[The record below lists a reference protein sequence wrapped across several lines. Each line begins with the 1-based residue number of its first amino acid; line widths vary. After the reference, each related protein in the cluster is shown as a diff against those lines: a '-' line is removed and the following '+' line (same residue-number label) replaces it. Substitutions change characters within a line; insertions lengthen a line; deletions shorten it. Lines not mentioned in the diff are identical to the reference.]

1 MRQSTRVGSVGAILA
16 AIAGMWISSLDQVF
30 AQTVTTVAGGYV
42 GDGGRAT
49 DAAFNYVVGV
59 AEDKNGNYFV
69 SDLDTHRIRMI
80 NPRGEISTI
89 AGIGI
94 AGYNGDGIPA
104 SRALIFSPAHMQFD
118 PSGNLVFADSGNC
131 RLRRIDSRGI
141 ITTIAGNGTCGYSGD
156 GGPATAASVG
166 KFYGIAFDGCGKLY
180 LADLV
185 SSVVRMV
192 DTHGIIHTFAGNGT
206 TGYSGDGGPATAAQL
221 GFPIGL
227 AADSS
232 GNMYIADEADSVVR
246 KVDPSGTITTFAG
259 NGMSGYSGD
268 GGYATQAAIGA
279 PRGIAIKDGA
289 LYISNG
295 GNARIRLVDLAT
307 NKIQT
312 YVGSTPG
319 YDGDG
324 HLLTNSQLDRPS
336 MLIFNAAG
344 NIVFADTLNGRVRE
358 GLTYLSTLAGGYVG
372 DGDTPTSAAFIQ
384 PEAVN
389 FDARGNYYIADAAAN
404 RVRRVNAASGRI
416 STVAGTGITGYAGD
430 GRQAT
435 EAKLSYPSG
444 VAADSSGNVYISD
457 TFNAVI
463 RKVDSDGTISTFAKN
478 PNFGFLGPIKVD
490 LKDNLYVA
498 DSSACVVWR
507 ITRKGIVSVFAGQIN
522 ACSYNGDNIPATS
535 AQLQFPSGLAFDQAD
550 ELFIADS
557 GNCLV
562 RKVNSDGL
570 ITTAIGNGTCGFS
583 GDGGTATS
591 AELSYP
597 IDVSVSSGNLYVA
610 DNGND
615 RIRKVSGGVISTFA
629 GTGITGYNG
638 EGMPALRTNFD
649 DPVALAI
656 DPNGAL
662 DVLDDFQNRLR
673 QIQSK

>member
-1 MRQSTRVGSVGAILA
+1 MGAILA
-16 AIAGMWISSLDQVF
+16 AIAGMWISSLNQGS
-30 AQTVTTVAGGYV
+30 AQTVTTIAGGYV

-59 AEDKNGNYFV
+59 AEDKSGNYFV
-69 SDLDTHRIRMI
+69 SDLNTHRIRMI
-80 NPRGEISTI
+80 SPRGEISTI
-89 AGIGI
+89 AGTGI

-104 SRALIFSPAHMQFD
+104 TRALIFSPAHLQFD
-118 PSGNLVFADSGNC
+118 AGGNLVFADSGNC

-141 ITTIAGNGTCGYSGD
+141 ITTIAGNGICGYSGD
-156 GGPATAASVG
+156 GGPATRASVG
-166 KFYGIAFDGCGKLY
+166 KFYGIAFDSSGNLY

-185 SSVVRMV
+185 NCVVRRV

-206 TGYSGDGGPATAAQL
+206 AGYSGDGGPATAAQL

-227 AADSS
+227 VADSS
-232 GNMYIADEADSVVR
+232 GNLFIADEGDAVVR
-246 KVDPSGTITTFAG
+246 KVDTEGTITTFAG
-259 NGMSGYSGD
+259 NGSNGPSGD
-268 GGYATQAAIGA
+268 GGPASQAAIGG
-279 PRGIAIKDGA
+279 PRGITIHNGA
-289 LYISNG
+289 LYISNDG
-295 GNARIRLVDLAT
+295 GGGRIRYVDLLT
-307 NKIQT
+307 NIIQT

-336 MLIFNAAG
+336 MVIFNAAG

-358 GLTYLSTLAGGYVG
+358 GLTHLSTLAGGYVG
-372 DGDTPTSAAFIQ
+372 DRDTPTSAAFIQ

-389 FDARGNYYIADAAAN
+389 FDVRGNYYIADAAAN
-404 RVRRVNAASGRI
+404 RVRKVNAASGRI
-416 STVAGTGITGYAGD
+416 STVAGTGITGYSGD

-444 VAADSSGNVYISD
+444 VAADSNGNIFISD
-457 TFNAVI
+457 SFNAVI
-463 RKVDSDGTISTFAKN
+463 RKVDGEGTISTFAKN
-478 PNFGFLGPIKVD
+478 PNFGFLGAIKVD
-490 LKDNLYVA
+490 FEDNLYVA
-498 DSSACVVWR
+498 DSSACVVWK
-507 ITRKGIVSVFAGQIN
+507 ITTKGKVRVFAGQIN

-535 AQLQFPSGLAFDQAD
+535 AQLQFPSGLAFDRAG
-550 ELFIADS
+550 ELFITDS

-562 RKVNSDGL
+562 RKVNSEGL
-570 ITTAIGNGTCGFS
+570 MTTVAGNGTCGFS
-583 GDGGTATS
+583 GDGGAATS
-591 AELSYP
+591 AALSYP
-597 IDVSVSSGNLYVA
+597 IDVSVSFGNLYVA

-638 EGMPALRTNFD
+638 EGKPALRTNFD